1 MAVPHL
7 YRSKCTLPLGKID
20 NTPILPSLRVYALLV
35 GGQKGGLSI
44 KPDGLRSKDLQIELH
59 LQ

>member
-20 NTPILPSLRVYALLV
+20 NTPILPSLRVYVLLV
-35 GGQKGGLSI
+35 GGYIARRWIIYQT
-44 KPDGLRSKDLQIELH
+44 
-59 LQ
+59 